1 MGRSLQHELTLPSSR
16 RWIRSTATTVESDGP
31 KFAFKLLILFLLIL
45 YSNIAIAYPEL
56 DAVRPALVVAVG
68 AISMMIFELGQARQ
82 TFRFMWL
89 QGLLLIAFLAVCF
102 LSSFTAF
109 WPGYAFGKTMDLA
122 KIVLIYVVI
131 ENTVTTPGRLRT
143 VLMTMV
149 VGGVFPAVGIIS
161 HYTQHIV
168 RDGRAAWIGVWA
180 NPNEAAYGLL
190 ILIPI
195 AFALASQSSW
205 PVRIGLAAI
214 VGTYLLAIF
223 FTYSRGGLMG
233 LVAVLGLAAWKQR
246 SPIVRTMMILGL
258 AGLMLFGAMYWQ
270 RSQGFNDISHD
281 GTVTERIG
289 TFVAG
294 WRMFQASPL
303 VGIGPGCS
311 LFAYAVYAP
320 EYARCGCGTQLVVHN
335 SFIQVLGETG
345 LFGFIPFIMLM
356 GVSVFHAWKLQRGPL
371 NVYAGAL
378 EVALWGFLVCSLSGG
393 FSWSWWPYVVIALI
407 MATKHMSASHTSDL
421 TDATR

>member
-1 MGRSLQHELTLPSSR
+1 
-16 RWIRSTATTVESDGP
+16 
-31 KFAFKLLILFLLIL
+31 
-45 YSNIAIAYPEL
+45 
-56 DAVRPALVVAVG
+56 
-68 AISMMIFELGQARQ
+68 MMIFELGQARQ
-82 TFRFMWL
+82 TFRFMWP

-246 SPIVRTMMILGL
+246 SPLVRTMMILGL

-393 FSWSWWPYVVIALI
+393 FSWRWWPYVVIALI